1 MFIAYVSASAQAAN
15 EFELRAILKRTSGGD
30 NDTEL
35 NELTV
40 VPRTAPSLVIV
51 VTTATPVAKQPS
63 ASRKLRCAN
72 VICAMPQKGTPAWRA
87 SVMPAQR
94 AGPQMAD

>member
-1 MFIAYVSASAQAAN
+1 AYVSASAQAAN
-15 EFELRAILKRTSGGD
+15 ELELRAILKRTSGGD

-40 VPRTAPSLVIV
+40 VPRRMPSLVIV
-51 VTTATPVAKQPS
+51 VTTATPVGKQPS

-72 VICAMPQKGTPAWRA
+72 VICAIPRKKGRLRAAHPSRQRNA
-87 SVMPAQR
+87 SVPR
-94 AGPQMAD
+94 TGHID